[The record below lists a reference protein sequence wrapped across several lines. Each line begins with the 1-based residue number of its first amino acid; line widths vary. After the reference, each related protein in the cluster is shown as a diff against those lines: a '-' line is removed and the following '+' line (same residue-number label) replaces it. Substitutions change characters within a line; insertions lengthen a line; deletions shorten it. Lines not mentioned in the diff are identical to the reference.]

1 MEDNSISFLKSYKF
15 YGEFEI
21 KGCENKYTGHLVYT
35 PKKEFYLDLIGKEPQ
50 ENIFIRRIKHFHSSD
65 FHKVKKI
72 QGIIYCEETQSRY
85 KVTLINPQATWPLR
99 PSSKTRVFFDGLLFI
114 AKHYGKG
121 KLENIEIGYSGLE
134 DFCCPEFYKGRL
146 PYNRNNQPIEISEKQ
161 SIQFNERC
169 NATWVDKDFFKNNFI
184 ASSKISDSDFEKI
197 CSDLNEVILPY
208 ENDLYFNNKIYHSVI
223 VTSPL
228 ADFEEITSLNY
239 VLRNLFMCLS
249 DNFTMN
255 TEVVTLHYEKNSIG
269 YLLFPEM
276 IVETQKVTKYPYMPF
291 WQGLFDDNEWKTIFQ
306 NLFTKKKLLDNFFFI
321 LSNNARGEYLTQYSL
336 VRSIDG
342 LKAIGEL
349 TPKKTKNTAYSNAI
363 ENYIKDL
370 EKKEQK
376 SFNKFLDDK
385 LKYVTLEPKDAI
397 KPDIRGARISTLR
410 GIVEHFYN
418 HLDDNINL
426 ETLADLVH
434 TFDFII
440 KDFVFKELGISNT
453 KRLSYKRNMLHLY
466 KILPT
471 SYPKRKMYK

>member
-169 NATWVDKDFFKNNFI
+169 NATWVD
-184 ASSKISDSDFEKI
+184 
-197 CSDLNEVILPY
+197 
-208 ENDLYFNNKIYHSVI
+208 I

-239 VLRNLFMCLS
+239 LLRNLFMCLS